1 MARIEAEGLLIE
13 FPFYHMGARSL
24 KKHLL
29 GRASKRVHTD
39 QQNRVVV
46 SALRDISFTI
56 GRGERVA
63 LVGPNGAGKTTLLRT
78 LSGVYEPV
86 GGRLSVEGDV
96 GALIDVMA
104 GMDPEATGRENV
116 VLRGLYRGLSRAE
129 SLAMVEEVAA
139 FAGLGEFIDVP
150 MRAYS
155 AGMAVRL
162 SFAMATVV
170 KPQILL
176 MDEWFL
182 AGDADFMA
190 RAQERLTELVGAAD
204 ILVIAT
210 HAEAIVR
217 RWCNRAIRLES
228 GRITADGT
236 VEEVLGPEVEAGA
249 AHFGDA
255 SVADLPP
262 PELPP
267 AE

>member
-29 GRASKRVHTD
+29 GVANKRLHTD
-39 QQNRVVV
+39 AQNRVVV
-46 SALRDISFTI
+46 SALRDITFRIT
-56 GRGERVA
+56 RGERVA

-86 GGRLSVEGDV
+86 GGRLLIEGRV

-104 GMDPEATGRENV
+104 GMDAESTGRENV
-116 VLRGLYRGLSRAE
+116 TLRGLYRGLSREASE
-129 SLAMVEEVAA
+129 ALVEDVAA
-139 FAGLGEFIDVP
+139 FAGLGEFLDVP
-150 MRAYS
+150 VRAYS

-162 SFAMATVV
+162 SFAMATAMQPEV
-170 KPQILL
+170 LL

-182 AGDADFMA
+182 AGDADFMS
-190 RAQERLTELVGAAD
+190 RAEERLVSLVGAAD

-210 HAEAIVR
+210 HDQSVIR
-217 RWCNRAIRLES
+217 RWCNRAIRLEG

-236 VEEVLGPEVEAGA
+236 VEEVLGPDPHAPVQAAEAPTA
-249 AHFGDA
+249 
-255 SVADLPP
+255 
-262 PELPP
+262 
-267 AE
+267 

>member
-1 MARIEAEGLLIE
+1 MARIEAERLLIE

-29 GRASKRVHTD
+29 GRANKRLHTD

-46 SALRDISFTI
+46 SALREISFCI
-56 GRGERVA
+56 ERGDRVA

-86 GGRLSVEGDV
+86 GGRLSVEGEI

-104 GMDPEATGRENV
+104 GMDQEATGRENV

-129 SLAMVEEVAA
+129 SEALVEEVAN
-139 FAGLGEFIDVP
+139 FAGLGEFLDVP
-150 MRAYS
+150 VRAYS

-162 SFAMATVV
+162 SFAMATAMR
-170 KPQILL
+170 PEILL

-182 AGDADFMA
+182 AGDVDFMA
-190 RAQERLTELVGAAD
+190 RAQERLASLVGAAD

-210 HAEAIVR
+210 HDHSVVR
-217 RWCNRAIRLES
+217 RWCNRAIRLEG
-228 GRITADGT
+228 GRITTDGT
-236 VEEVLGPEVEAGA
+236 VEEVLGPDPNA
-249 AHFGDA
+249 
-255 SVADLPP
+255 PP
-262 PELPP
+262 PEPVATPSEPAVPP
-267 AE
+267 AP

>member
-13 FPFYHMGARSL
+13 FPFYHLGARSL

-29 GRASKRVHTD
+29 GRASKRLHTD

-46 SALRDISFTI
+46 SALRDISFSI
-56 GRGERVA
+56 SRGERVA

-86 GGRLSVEGDV
+86 GGKLLVDGSV

-104 GMDPEATGRENV
+104 GMDNEATGRENV
-116 VLRGLYRGLSRAE
+116 ILRGLYRGFSQAE
-129 SLAMVEEVAA
+129 SEALVEEVGA
-139 FAGLGEFIDVP
+139 FAGLGEFLDVP

-155 AGMAVRL
+155 AGMSVRL
-162 SFAMATVV
+162 SFAMATAVR
-170 KPQILL
+170 PEILL

-182 AGDADFMA
+182 AGDADFMT
-190 RAQERLTELVGAAD
+190 RAQDRLVNLVGQAD

-210 HAEAIVR
+210 HDQAIVR
-217 RWCNRAIRLES
+217 RWCNRAIRLEG

-236 VEEVLGPEVEAGA
+236 VDEVLGPDPAGVP
-249 AHFGDA
+249 G
-255 SVADLPP
+255 
-262 PELPP
+262 
-267 AE
+267 